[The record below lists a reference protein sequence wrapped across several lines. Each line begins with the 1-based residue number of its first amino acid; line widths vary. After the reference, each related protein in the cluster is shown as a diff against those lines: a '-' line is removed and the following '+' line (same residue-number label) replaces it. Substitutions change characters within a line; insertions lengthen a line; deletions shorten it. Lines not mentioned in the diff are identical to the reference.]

1 MMEFFKVIK
10 KRHSIRNFDT
20 KKQVTDEQIGQILDA
35 GRLAPS
41 AHNLQDWFFVVIKK
55 PEIKNQLVEA
65 CFGQGFVAEASVV
78 IVICSDQR
86 LADTHS
92 ARHGKDFFTIQNTA
106 IATQQM
112 WLAVTALGLG
122 TCWIGA
128 FDEKK
133 VKRVLHLE
141 DYLRPMAVL
150 PIGYPVKKPSPTL
163 RRKLSEIS
171 KKI

>member
-1 MMEFFKVIK
+1 MEFFEVIK
-10 KRHSIRNFDT
+10 KRHSIRSFDT
-20 KKQVTDEQIGQILDA
+20 KKQVTDEQIEQILEA

-41 AHNLQDWFFVVIKK
+41 AHNLQDWFFLVVKN
-55 PEIKNQLVEA
+55 PEIKNQLVDA
-65 CFGQGFVAEASVV
+65 CFGQSFVGEASVV
-78 IVICSDQR
+78 IIVCSDKR

-92 ARHGKDFFTIQNTA
+92 TRHGPDFFTIQDTA

-112 WLAVTALGLG
+112 WLAITALDLG

-128 FDEKK
+128 FDEEE

-150 PIGYPVKKPSPTL
+150 PIGYPAKKPSPTS